1 LFIYI
6 DQRRQ
11 GGPSRQDIDGMS
23 PLYHAIFLADGDAPR
38 MIRDA
43 HDDDKSNCGPNG
55 QNVLH
60 VAALRSKGKST
71 SHIFFIF
78 WKMICIRPFM
88 YKSIITVH
96 EKYKS
101 TIKT

>member
-1 LFIYI
+1 
-6 DQRRQ
+6 
-11 GGPSRQDIDGMS
+11 MS

-71 SHIFFIF
+71 SLLGTHSKNCLILLYFLENDLH
-78 WKMICIRPFM
+78 
-88 YKSIITVH
+88 T
-96 EKYKS
+96 
-101 TIKT
+101 TIYVQVNYNCT